1 MSDEKFIQLTLKL
14 AEKGRGKTSPNPMV
28 GALVVKGNR
37 ILAKGFHQKFG
48 GPHAEAVALHACGD
62 KARGATLYINLE
74 PCCHYGKTPPCTDL
88 IIRSGIRRVVC
99 STIDPNP
106 QVNGKGIERLRK
118 AGIEASVGILEQEAK
133 RLNEVYFKYI
143 TTKLPFVVL
152 KIVATLDGKIIQQ
165 DRLAKLQ
172 RRMNSFAQKN
182 YVPAGIDAILWD
194 AGMVNDCNLKQAT
207 TCAFIFDSKLPPHHI
222 PLLIG
227 ERDKLWNGI
236 SSKLKTMK
244 TMGHKNIIILAPIHD
259 GAKETGKG
267 GKFKIWKMK
276 KRKTG
281 ELDLLWFLKKAGEE
295 QITSLLVEGGTRIL
309 TSFLKQKSAGSI
321 GLVDKIWY
329 QIVPEISGKGEEP
342 FGDLGIKKI
351 SAARVLK
358 NCEVKQSRNML
369 LVVGYPA

>member
-1 MSDEKFIQLTLKL
+1 VRFKRHPEMKDEKYIQLALQL

-62 KARGATLYINLE
+62 KARGAKLYINLE

-99 STIDPNP
+99 SAIDPNP

-118 AGIEASVGILEQEAK
+118 AGIEVGVGVLEHEARK
-133 RLNEVYFKYI
+133 LNEVYFKYI

-152 KIVATLDGKIIQQ
+152 KIVATLDGKIIQSSRSTKFHRRT
-165 DRLAKLQ
+165 DSLAYE
-172 RRMNSFAQKN
+172 NS
-182 YVPAGIDAILWD
+182 VPACIDAVLREVSI
-194 AGMVNDCNLKQAT
+194 GNDHNLAQS
-207 TCAFIFDSKLPPHHI
+207 DSKKPR
-222 PLLIG
+222 LILTG
-227 ERDKLWNGI
+227 TWNEI
-236 SSKLKTMK
+236 SSKLKIIKHT
-244 TMGHKNIIILAPIHD
+244 NIILAPID
-259 GAKETGKG
+259 DEAKETEKE

-276 KRKTG
+276 KRKNG
-281 ELDLLWFLKKAGEE
+281 ELDLLWFLKRAGEE
-295 QITSLLVEGGTRIL
+295 GITSLLVEGGNEIL

-351 SAARVLK
+351 SDVVVLK
-358 NCEVKQSRNML
+358 DCEFRQFKNSL